1 MATVFESITQAI
13 TQTLAFVQLAF
24 QEASPNPNT
33 WSLAIWLL
41 LLAAI
46 VLVFLIARAF
56 LPKPKLGNS
65 DPELLVSR
73 GIVQQPESSPTQIL
87 TLKVSNLNDYPVQL
101 LEMSLQSELMSLPFM
116 VEAAEIIGPHAAI
129 ELQAVLPNNIVGDSG
144 VLEIYTYLSKRQ
156 NKIYKLSTRFEWEP
170 WAQRYKIEPMGQKL
184 RKVRMLAS
192 TKLNQSRKK
201 AWHQYAMKT
210 HAPKLEEDVR
220 EDDTKPSYDA
230 PPQERK
236 PIPKAPQRGDMEFP
250 ADF

>member
-13 TQTLAFVQLAF
+13 TQTLAFFQLAF
-24 QEASPNPNT
+24 QEASWNPNT

-41 LLAAI
+41 VIVSISI
-46 VLVFLIARAF
+46 VLLIARAF
-56 LPKPKLGNS
+56 LPKPKLGYS
-65 DPELLVSR
+65 EPELLVSR
-73 GIVQQPESSPTQIL
+73 GVVQQPENSPTQIL

-156 NKIYKLSTRFEWEP
+156 NRIYKLRTHFDWEP
-170 WAQRYKIEPMGQKL
+170 WAQRYKIEPTGQKL

-210 HAPKLEEDVR
+210 QAPILEEDLP
-220 EDDTKPSYDA
+220 EDDMQASYDA
-230 PPQERK
+230 PLQERK
-236 PIPKAPQRGDMEFP
+236 PIPKAPQRNDMEFP